1 TERLSEVADLSSA
14 DRMRKLEAVQSGE
27 SSLMKGSR
35 KDVPFVRAAKSGGW
49 RSELPEPL
57 AEKIEV
63 AWSPLLRYL
72 GYELRLPPGLSKLDP
87 TDFILSKR

>member
-1 TERLSEVADLSSA
+1 
-14 DRMRKLEAVQSGE
+14 MRKLEAAQSSE

-49 RSELPEPL
+49 RSELPQPL

-63 AWSPLLRYL
+63 AWGPLLRYL
-72 GYELRLPPGLSKLDP
+72 GYELRLPQAPRALDP